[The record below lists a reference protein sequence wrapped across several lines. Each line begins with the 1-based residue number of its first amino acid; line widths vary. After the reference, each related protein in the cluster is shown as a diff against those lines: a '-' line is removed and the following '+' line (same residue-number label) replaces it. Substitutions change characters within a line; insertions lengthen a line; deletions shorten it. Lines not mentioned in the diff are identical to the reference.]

1 MAAGALKEKS
11 LSKSK
16 MRITGTFL
24 DEISHDIPHQNWG
37 EEEWRKDFG
46 AMRAAGIHTVI
57 LIRCGHRRWMTFP
70 SKVLQAKAD
79 GFEPPVDLVRM
90 FLSLSEEFG
99 MDFYCGT
106 YDSGHPWWEPDYQ
119 VVPEVALM
127 REVCDELIDR
137 YGDCPAFKGWY
148 LSQEIAGS
156 NPAAVECYQAL
167 GAHLKARIPGS
178 RIMISPGMKGAK
190 AYDANMKKLGKTIAP
205 ELHEAEWDEIMKR
218 IQGTVDIIAFQDGH
232 VEIELLPVFLEI
244 NNRLARKYGMEC
256 WTNSE
261 SFDRDMPID
270 FLPVKWEKL
279 WLKLKAAE
287 KAGITNAITF
297 EFSHFMSPHSMYPSA
312 RGLFDRYCE
321 YAGLPARAKDFRLY

>member
-1 MAAGALKEKS
+1 
-11 LSKSK
+11 

-37 EEEWRKDFG
+37 EEEWRKDFA
-46 AMRAAGIHTVI
+46 AMHAAGINTVL
-57 LIRCGHRRWMTFP
+57 LIRCGHKQWMTFP
-70 SKVLQAKAD
+70 SEVLQKQVS
-79 GFEPPVDLVRM
+79 GYMPPIDLIDL
-90 FLSLSEEFG
+90 FLRLAGEFN
-99 MDFYCGT
+99 MDFFCGS
-106 YDSGHPWWEPDYQ
+106 YDSGHPWWEPGYQ

-127 REVCDELIDR
+127 RQVCDEIIDR
-137 YGDCPAFKGWY
+137 YGKYPAFKGWY
-148 LSQEIAGS
+148 LSQEIAGE
-156 NPAAVECYQAL
+156 NPAAVSCYREL
-167 GAHLKARIPGS
+167 GAHLKERMPGAK
-178 RIMISPGMKGAK
+178 IMISPGMKGAK
-190 AYDANMKKLGKTIAP
+190 AYDANMVKLGKTIAP
-205 ELHEAEWDEIMKR
+205 ELHEKEWDEIMSR

-270 FLPVKWEKL
+270 FLPIKWEKL
-279 WLKLKAAE
+279 RLKLEAAA
-287 KAGITNAITF
+287 KAGLSNAITF

-321 YAGLPARAKDFRLY
+321 YAGLPARAKDFKLY

>member
-1 MAAGALKEKS
+1 
-11 LSKSK
+11 

-37 EEEWRKDFG
+37 EEEWRKDFA
-46 AMRAAGIHTVI
+46 AMHAAGINTVI
-57 LIRCGHRRWMTFP
+57 LIRCGHKQWMTFP
-70 SKVLQAKAD
+70 SEVLQKQVS
-79 GFEPPVDLVRM
+79 GYMPPIDLLDL
-90 FLSLSEEFG
+90 FLRLAGEFN
-99 MDFYCGT
+99 MDFFCGS
-106 YDSGHPWWEPDYQ
+106 YDSGHPWWEPGYQ

-127 REVCDELIDR
+127 RQVCDEIIDR
-137 YGDCPAFKGWY
+137 YGRYPAFKGWY
-148 LSQEIAGS
+148 LSQEIAGE
-156 NPAAVECYQAL
+156 NPAAVSCYREL
-167 GAHLKARIPGS
+167 GAHLKERMPGAK
-178 RIMISPGMKGAK
+178 IMISPGMKGAK
-190 AYDANMKKLGKTIAP
+190 AYDANMVKLGKTIAP
-205 ELHEAEWDEIMKR
+205 ELHEKEWDEIMSR

-270 FLPVKWEKL
+270 FLPIKWEKL
-279 WLKLKAAE
+279 RLKLEAAA
-287 KAGITNAITF
+287 KAGLSNAITF

-321 YAGLPARAKDFRLY
+321 YAGLPARAKDFNLY

>member
-1 MAAGALKEKS
+1 
-11 LSKSK
+11 

-37 EEEWRKDFG
+37 EEEWRKDFA
-46 AMRAAGIHTVI
+46 AMHAAGINTVI
-57 LIRCGHRRWMTFP
+57 LIRCGHKQWMTFP
-70 SKVLQAKAD
+70 SEVLQKQVS
-79 GFEPPVDLVRM
+79 GYMPPIDLLDL
-90 FLSLSEEFG
+90 FLRLAGEFN
-99 MDFYCGT
+99 MDFFCGS
-106 YDSGHPWWEPDYQ
+106 YDSGHPWWEPGYQ

-127 REVCDELIDR
+127 RQVCDEIIDR
-137 YGDCPAFKGWY
+137 YGKYPAFKGWY
-148 LSQEIAGS
+148 LSQEIAGE
-156 NPAAVECYQAL
+156 NPAAVSCYREL
-167 GAHLKARIPGS
+167 GAHLKERMPGAK
-178 RIMISPGMKGAK
+178 IMISPGMKGAK
-190 AYDANMKKLGKTIAP
+190 AYDANMVKLGKTIAP
-205 ELHEAEWDEIMKR
+205 ELHEKEWDEIMSR

-270 FLPVKWEKL
+270 FLPIKWEKL
-279 WLKLKAAE
+279 RLKLEAAA
-287 KAGITNAITF
+287 KAGLSNAITF

-321 YAGLPARAKDFRLY
+321 YAGLPARAKDFNLY